1 MSKLERK
8 KIVIAGGGTSG
19 WLAAAALSKQLSSI
33 FDVVLI
39 ESDDIGTIGVGEATI
54 PTVRVFHKLLGISE
68 QEFVRETNATFKLG
82 INFENWRVKG
92 ESYFHS
98 FGKTGKDSYLAGFQ
112 HFWLYGREQGL
123 VDTYGDYCF
132 EFKCALND
140 KFATSEKANINYAY
154 HLDAGKY
161 AQYLRKLSEKNN
173 AQRIEGKIS
182 AVNIDPESGNITSLT
197 LDSGQNVEGDLFID
211 CTGFKALLIED
222 ALKTGYEDW
231 SHWLPCDRAW
241 AVQTTLADKL
251 PPYTRAIAHE
261 SGWQWRIPLQNRAG
275 NGLVFSTKFMD
286 ESTAKDKLIQS
297 VDGELTSEPRLIK
310 FLTGRRSKVWNKNCV
325 ALGLSSGFIEP
336 LESTSI
342 HLFMTGII
350 RLLRL
355 LPNSNISEAN
365 VEEYNKQT
373 ATEIERIRD
382 FIVLH
387 YHVNERDDSDFWRY
401 LSNMEIPESL
411 KHRIELF
418 EQSANV
424 FESEFDVFQ
433 IDSWVQVLLGQGVL
447 PKQYHPS
454 VKAMQVPELD
464 KFLNSYKQS
473 VEAAVQKMPKHKD
486 FISHY
491 R

>member
-1 MSKLERK
+1 MNNVKRK
-8 KIVIAGGGTSG
+8 KVVIAGGGTSG
-19 WLAAAALSKQLSSI
+19 WLAAAALSKQLNSI
-33 FDVVLI
+33 CDVVLI

-54 PTVRVFHKLLGISE
+54 PTVRVFHKLLGVSE
-68 QEFVRETNATFKLG
+68 QEFVRETDATFKLG

-123 VDTYGDYCF
+123 AHEYGDYCF
-132 EFKCALND
+132 EFQCAAHD
-140 KFATSEKANINYAY
+140 KFATSERAKINYAY

-161 AQYLRKLSEKNN
+161 AQYLRRLSEQNN
-173 AQRIEGKIS
+173 ATRIEGKIS
-182 AVNIDPESGNITSLT
+182 AVNTNPNSGEITSLT
-197 LDSGQNVEGDLFID
+197 LESGETVKGDLFID
-211 CTGFKALLIED
+211 CTGFRALLIEET
-222 ALKTGYEDW
+222 LKTGYEDW

-251 PPYTRAIAHE
+251 PPFTRSIAHAN
-261 SGWQWRIPLQNRAG
+261 GWQWRIPLQKRAG

-286 ESTAKDKLIQS
+286 EQSAKQKLMDS
-297 VDGELTSEPRLIK
+297 VEGEMTTEPRLIK
-310 FLTGRRSKVWNKNCV
+310 FVTGRRKKVWNKNCV

-355 LPNSNISEAN
+355 LPAGEISSAN
-365 VEEYNKQT
+365 VDEYNQQT
-373 ATEIERIRD
+373 AAEIERVRD
-382 FIVLH
+382 FIILH

-401 LSNMEIPESL
+401 LRDMEIPDSL

-418 EQSANV
+418 AQSANV
-424 FESEFDVFQ
+424 FESEYDVFQ

-454 VKAMQVPELD
+454 VKAMSSEELQ
-464 KFLNSYKQS
+464 KFLSSYKQG
-473 VEAAVQKMPKHKD
+473 VRAAVDKMPIHRD
-486 FISHY
+486 FVSQY
-491 R
+491 

>member
-1 MSKLERK
+1 MSRTDRK

-19 WLAAAALSKQLSSI
+19 WLAAAALSKQLGSI
-33 FDVVLI
+33 CDVVLV

-68 QEFVRETNATFKLG
+68 QEFVRETDATFKLG

-112 HFWLYGREQGL
+112 HFWLYGREQGII
-123 VDTYGDYCF
+123 DTYGDYCF
-132 EFKCALND
+132 EFQCAAHD
-140 KFATSEKANINYAY
+140 KFATSDKSKINYAY

-161 AQYLRKLSEKNN
+161 AQYLRRLSERHN
-173 AQRIEGKIS
+173 AKRFEGKIEK
-182 AVNIDPESGNITSLT
+182 VNTDPESGNILSLS
-197 LDSGQNVEGDLFID
+197 LDSGEVVEGDLFID
-211 CTGFKALLIED
+211 CTGFRALLIEET
-222 ALKTGYEDW
+222 LKTGYENW

-251 PPYTRAIAHE
+251 PPYTRSIAHE
-261 SGWQWRIPLQNRAG
+261 NGWQWRIPLQKRAG
-275 NGLVFSTKFMD
+275 NGLVFSSKFMD
-286 ESTAKDKLIQS
+286 EESAKQQLINS
-297 VDGELTSEPRLIK
+297 VEGEMTTEPRLIK
-310 FLTGRRSKVWNKNCV
+310 FVTGRRKKVWNKNCV

-355 LPNSNISEAN
+355 LPAGTISNAN
-365 VEEYNKQT
+365 VNEYNQQT
-373 ATEIERIRD
+373 AAEIARIRD

-387 YHVNERDDSDFWRY
+387 YHVTERDDSEFWRY
-401 LSNMEIPESL
+401 LRNMPIPESL
-411 KHRIELF
+411 QHRIELF
-418 EQSANV
+418 AQSANV
-424 FESEFDVFQ
+424 FESEYDVFQ
-433 IDSWVQVLLGQGVL
+433 IDSWVQVLLGQGVI

-454 VKAMQVPELD
+454 VKAMSEQEL
-464 KFLNSYKQS
+464 KQFLSNYKNGVMQ
-473 VEAAVQKMPKHKD
+473 AVNKMPRHRD
-486 FISHY
+486 FIAQY
-491 R
+491 